1 MIVRVPASSANL
13 GPGFDCFGIA
23 WQLYNE
29 IEFLKE
35 GDGLKITG
43 CPKEYRNEN
52 NLCYTAYREVL
63 KYADVPEH
71 PLKINFL
78 KNEIPVSRGLGSSA
92 ALITGGVTAANEL
105 NNLKLTKQELFS
117 IATAV
122 EGHPDNIAPAIF
134 GGFTASAMDGEKA
147 FSVSYPLSEKLH
159 FTAFVP
165 DRELSTELSRSVLPK
180 SCKITDAVF
189 NISRTALLIKAL
201 ETGDSELLFTALQD
215 KIHQPY
221 RFKLIEGYDEAK
233 AVAFNLGACGMCI
246 SGSGSTMLFI
256 SEKESFYTNA
266 VQSIERL
273 FPSWKLIQLI
283 PDKLG
288 AAVL

>member
-1 MIVRVPASSANL
+1 MRIRVPASSANL

-35 GDGLKITG
+35 GSGLKITG
-43 CPKEYRNEN
+43 CPEQYRNKS
-52 NLCYTAYREVL
+52 NLCYVAYTEVL
-63 KYADVPEH
+63 KYAGVSEH
-71 PLKINFL
+71 ALTINFI
-78 KNEIPVSRGLGSSA
+78 KNEVPISRGLGSSA
-92 ALITGGVTAANEL
+92 ALIAGGVTAANEL
-105 NNLKLTKQELFS
+105 NYLGLSKQELFS

-147 FSVSYPLSEKLH
+147 LSVSYPLSGKLF

-165 DRELSTELSRSVLPK
+165 DSELSTELSRSVLPQ
-180 SCKITDAVF
+180 SCQKADAVF

-201 ETGDSELLFTALQD
+201 ENGDSELLSTALQD

-221 RFKLIEGYDEAK
+221 RFKLIFGFDEAK
-233 AVAFNLGACGMCI
+233 ALAESLGACGMCI
-246 SGSGSTMLFI
+246 SGAGSTMLCI
-256 SEKESFYTNA
+256 SKSKDFAPEASESLKK
-266 VQSIERL
+266 L
-273 FPSWKLIQLI
+273 FPKWQVI
-283 PDKLG
+283 PLLCDFEG
-288 AAVL
+288 AAVI